1 MIVVDG
7 YMNFIIFSYLSPQN
21 QLVNKENEEMYSEED
36 EEQKDEEIGE
46 ERSEMSDNRIKL
58 QFPNNH
64 QGIEQFEQKPQL

>member
-1 MIVVDG
+1 
-7 YMNFIIFSYLSPQN
+7 
-21 QLVNKENEEMYSEED
+21 MYSEED

-64 QGIEQFEQKPQL
+64 QGMEQFE